1 MAIMPSKLDGIV
13 SNRLDFQQFRLRNGN
28 KFPLRSMAL
37 AERAWAITSEIRFGV
52 FACVA
57 IVPFYFN
64 HAVGLSMIDLNW
76 VMRIHD
82 FYILI
87 NLSERPSN

>member
-1 MAIMPSKLDGIV
+1 
-13 SNRLDFQQFRLRNGN
+13 
-28 KFPLRSMAL
+28 
-37 AERAWAITSEIRFGV
+37 
-52 FACVA
+52 VA

-87 NLSERPSN
+87 NLSERLSN